1 MTLTLYGG
9 PRTRASI
16 IRWYLEEKAIPC
28 SLRSLDLKQ
37 GEHRQEPF
45 LRINPFGKVPAL
57 VDNSFQGPDGEP
69 LRLFESGAIL
79 LHLAEHQ
86 GREFEGPAESAGV
99 RRSLTAQ
106 WVLFANATLAPA
118 LFLAES
124 RPEEPRRILT
134 ALDAL
139 LVDGRSLLA
148 PPGETA
154 PWGAADCAVQ
164 ATLAYVPL
172 FLPALDLSPWPNIG
186 AVIAA
191 TGARAAF
198 RRAMDQ
204 P

>member
-16 IRWYLEEKAIPC
+16 VRWYLEEKAIPYT
-28 SLRSLDLKQ
+28 LHSLDMQ
-37 GEHRQEPF
+37 AGEHRQEPF
-45 LRINPFGKVPAL
+45 LHINPFGKVPAL
-57 VDNSFQGPDGEP
+57 VDHAFTGADGEP

-79 LHLAEHQ
+79 MHLAEHR
-86 GREFEGPAESAGV
+86 GREFEGSGADAAV

-124 RPEEPRRILT
+124 RPEELHRILT
-134 ALDAL
+134 ALDSL
-139 LVDGRSLLA
+139 LVPGLSLLA
-148 PPGETA
+148 GVGGEV

-164 ATLAYVPL
+164 ATLAYIPL
-172 FLPALDLSPWPNIG
+172 FLPRLDLSPWQAIG
-186 AVIAA
+186 ATIAA
-191 TGARAAF
+191 TGSRAAF

>member
-16 IRWYLEEKAIPC
+16 IRWYLEEKGIAYV
-28 SLRSLDLKQ
+28 LQSLDLQQ

-57 VDNSFQGPDGEP
+57 VDDSLHGPDGSP

-79 LHLAEHQ
+79 MHLAEHQ
-86 GREFEGPAESAGV
+86 GREFEGPAEGAAV

-118 LFLAES
+118 LFQTER
-124 RPEEPRRILT
+124 RPEELGRVLT
-134 ALDAL
+134 ALNAL
-139 LVDGRSLLA
+139 LGDGRSLV
-148 PPGETA
+148 GEPAGDA

-172 FLPALDLSPWPNIG
+172 FLPALDLTPWPAIE
-186 AVIAA
+186 ATIAA
-191 TGARAAF
+191 TSARAAF
-198 RRAMDQ
+198 RRAMEQ

>member
-16 IRWYLEEKAIPC
+16 IRWYLEEKAIPYT
-28 SLRSLDLKQ
+28 LRSLAMKE

-57 VDNSFQGPDGEP
+57 VDEGFRGLDGEP

-79 LHLAEHQ
+79 MHLAEHR
-86 GREFEGPAESAGV
+86 GREFEGPAEGATV

-124 RPEEPRRILT
+124 RSEELRRILT
-134 ALDAL
+134 ALDGL
-139 LVDGRSLLA
+139 LVAGRSLLA
-148 PPGETA
+148 GAEGDG

-164 ATLAYVPL
+164 ATLAYIPL
-172 FLPALDLSPWPNIG
+172 FLPTLDLSPWPAIG
-186 AVIAA
+186 AIIATTA
-191 TGARAAF
+191 SRAAY